1 MLLSSRTPCE
11 AGIINLL
18 TFSGRSMKLNWLN
31 LTGPFIKDYQA
42 ASVLLQQIAVA
53 AGIFLL
59 FLLLQRFL
67 ASKIIGIIAGIT
79 KNTSTEFDDQL
90 VKAFEKPIQLFFVVL
105 GIYLALMYLPL
116 RPEYNQTVLKL
127 FRSALIILITYGFYN
142 LAGSYQITGSG
153 LTKWFGIELDKIL
166 VPFISKVVRIL
177 IVFMGFV
184 IVAGEW
190 NFDVNGF
197 LAGLGLGGLAFALAA
212 QDTAANIV
220 GDFVIITD
228 KPFSI
233 GDWIQTPSLEGIV
246 EDINFRSTKVRT
258 FADALVTVPNSTLA
272 KEPITN
278 WSRMG
283 RRRITFRLTV
293 PFSTPKDS
301 LERCVAAINE
311 MLEEHP
317 EIHKR
322 TIFAKFDN
330 IGEYGYE
337 IFLYFFTKTTV
348 WAEFLRVKE
357 DVNFRIVEILEREG
371 VTVAL
376 PSTSVYMADR
386 HEEKLTDYQ

>member
-220 GDFVIITD
+220 GGFVIITD

-233 GDWIQTPSLEGIV
+233 GDWIQTPSLEGTV
-246 EDINFRSTKVRT
+246 EDINFRSTKIRT

-293 PFSTPKDS
+293 PFDTPQEK
-301 LERCVAAINE
+301 LERCVTAIGE

-317 EIHKR
+317 EIHKQ
-322 TIFAKFDN
+322 TIFSRFDS
-330 IGEYGYE
+330 IGNYGYE

-386 HEEKLTDYQ
+386 HEEKLIDYQ